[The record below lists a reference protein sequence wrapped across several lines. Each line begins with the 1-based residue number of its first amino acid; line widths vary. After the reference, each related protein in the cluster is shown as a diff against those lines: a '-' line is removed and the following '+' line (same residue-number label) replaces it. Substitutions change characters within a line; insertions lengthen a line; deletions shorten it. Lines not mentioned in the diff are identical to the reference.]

1 MNYDKIITKPIN
13 GEKIKY
19 GILHGN
25 ENIVFIKTGI
35 DGDIYGYKNKY
46 PKMAHRIHERIGA
59 TVICASNPDTESNQL
74 DSDRA
79 MISKIASELNVSEIK
94 VYLVGA
100 SDGGYHIL
108 SLAKCIPQT
117 VRLLCINPSFID
129 VKTFNDKLIELS
141 NIKKTL
147 IYGSKDEDYALI
159 VPHLKKLNCNN
170 LEIITIDGADHQFKG
185 MLEEFIGLIELL

>member
-1 MNYDKIITKPIN
+1 MNYDKIIAKHIDDEETN
-13 GEKIKY
+13 Y
-19 GILHGN
+19 GILFGN
-25 ENIVFIKTGI
+25 ENIVFIKTGAE
-35 DGDIYGYKNKY
+35 GDIYGYKDKY

-59 TVICASNPDTESNQL
+59 TVICASNPDTESSHL

-79 MISKIASELNVSEIK
+79 MISKIASELNLSGYK
-94 VYLVGA
+94 VYFVGT

-117 VRLLCINPSFID
+117 VRLLCINSSFID

-141 NIKKTL
+141 DIKKTF